1 MKQNSYTK
9 QLFFELL
16 RAGLWEREARFKQFE
31 EVDFDAVYRL
41 AEEQSVVGLI
51 AAGLDHAKDGNL
63 PQEIVLQIVGEA
75 LQIEQ
80 QNASMNNFIGA
91 LINKLRKSDIY
102 TLLVKGQ
109 GTAQCYERPQ
119 WRTCGDV
126 DLFLSEDN
134 YDKAKKL
141 LTAIASSVEV
151 ESIASKHL
159 GMTIDEWVVELH
171 GKLYSSLSPRINKVL
186 RKIKDDTFYGG
197 NVKSWNNGGVIVFL
211 LAAENDVIYTF
222 THFLG
227 HFYKGGIG
235 LRQICDWCRLLWTYR
250 ASLNREILEKRI
262 RKMGLMSEW
271 KSFGSFA
278 VEYLGMPKD
287 AMPFYSDSP
296 KWSRKAKRICSFIME
311 VGNFGHKRD
320 TSYFERHPYL
330 IRKIISL
337 GRRSGDLWRHAK
349 IFPLDSLRFF
359 PFIMFHGLRSA
370 ARGE

>member
-1 MKQNSYTK
+1 MKKNSKTE

-16 RAGLWEREARFKQFE
+16 RAGLWERESRLNQFE
-31 EVDFDAVYRL
+31 EVYFDAVYRL
-41 AEEQSVVGLI
+41 AEEQSVVGII
-51 AAGLDHAKDGNL
+51 AAGLNQAENSKL
-63 PQEIVLQIVGEA
+63 SQEIVLQIVGEA

-80 QNASMNNFIGA
+80 QNTSMNNFIG
-91 LINKLRKSDIY
+91 LLVNRLREADIY

-109 GTAQCYERPQ
+109 GTAQCYERPL
-119 WRTCGDV
+119 WRACGDV

-141 LTAIASSVEV
+141 LTAIATSVEV
-151 ESIASKHL
+151 ESVASKHL

-197 NVKSWNNGGVIVFL
+197 NVRSWNNGGVPVFL

-222 THFLG
+222 THYLG

-250 ASLNREILEKRI
+250 EKLDYEFLESRI
-262 RKMGLMSEW
+262 KQMRLRSEW
-271 KSFGSFA
+271 RAFSSFA
-278 VEYLGMPKD
+278 VEYLGMPSE
-287 AMPFYSDSP
+287 AMPLYSADK
-296 KWSRKAKRICSFIME
+296 KWKRKADKICSFIME
-311 VGNFGHKRD
+311 VGNFGHNRD
-320 TSYFERHPYL
+320 NSYYSNHPYVV
-330 IRKIISL
+330 RKVISL
-337 GRRSGDLWRHAK
+337 CVRLGDLIRHAK
-349 IFPLDSLRFF
+349 IFPLDSIRFL
-359 PFIMFHGLRSA
+359 PSILFHGIRNA